1 MDAGCTRTCSGA
13 WGSSNLKSNFMSMNA
28 ASAVPNS
35 LTANF
40 LRSPLF
46 VFGQRR
52 YRSSV
57 TDLFK
62 LAVVVDDDPDIALA
76 ARLALRDMFE
86 RVETLNSPAELLPLL
101 KSEIPDAILLDL
113 NFQRAKTDGREG
125 LDYLGKIMAIDP
137 DAAVVIITA
146 HAGVSIAVEAIKAGA
161 SDFVAKPWSNERL
174 EATVRSA
181 AALRRSRLDAR
192 IERGRA
198 SELAQAPETPLL
210 GNSPAMQRVRTLI
223 ERAAPTDANVLILGE
238 NGTGKEIVAR
248 EIHHLSRRA
257 EKPMVS
263 IDLGATSES
272 LFESELFGHAKGAF
286 TGAAGERIGRLKAA
300 DRSTL
305 FLDEIGNLPLH
316 LQPKLLTAL
325 EQRQVLPV
333 GSNNPIPIDVRVIAA
348 TNVAPEQLADESR
361 FRQDLLFRLNTIE
374 IELPPLRQRR
384 DDIPL
389 LLDHYLRVYER
400 KYDKRE
406 RHLPPAV
413 LEALIEHDWPGNV
426 RALRHASERAV
437 IMAEGER
444 YRIDDFPLPRRAHA
458 GATVS
463 GAGETLNLDQLEKQM
478 IERALRMHHFNIS
491 LAAGE
496 LGLSRGALYRRMEKH
511 GL

>member
-1 MDAGCTRTCSGA
+1 MF
-13 WGSSNLKSNFMSMNA
+13 N
-28 ASAVPNS
+28 
-35 LTANF
+35 
-40 LRSPLF
+40 
-46 VFGQRR
+46 
-52 YRSSV
+52 
-57 TDLFK
+57 

-86 RVETLNSPAELLPLL
+86 RVEAVSSPAELLPLVS
-101 KSEIPDAILLDL
+101 KENPDAILLDL
-113 NFQRAKTDGREG
+113 NFERARTDGREG
-125 LDYLGKIMAIDP
+125 LDYLGKIMEIDP
-137 DAAVVIITA
+137 DSAVVIITA
-146 HAGVSIAVEAIKAGA
+146 HGGVSLAVEAIKAGA

-210 GNSPAMQRVRTLI
+210 GKSAAMERVRKLI

-248 EIHHLSRRA
+248 EIHRLSRRS

-263 IDLGATSES
+263 IDLGATSET

-300 DRSTL
+300 DKSTL

-325 EQRQVLPV
+325 EQRQVVPV
-333 GSNNPIPIDVRVIAA
+333 GANKRIPIDVRVIAA
-348 TNVAPEQLADESR
+348 TNVSTDQLADETR

-374 IELPPLRQRR
+374 IELPPLRHRR
-384 DDIPL
+384 EDIPV
-389 LLDHYLRVYER
+389 LLDHYLRLYER
-400 KYDKRE
+400 KYEKPERE
-406 RHLPPAV
+406 LPPAV
-413 LEALIEHDWPGNV
+413 LEILIENDWPGNV
-426 RALRHASERAV
+426 RALRHAAERGV
-437 IMAEGER
+437 IMAEGDR
-444 YRIDDFPLPRRAHA
+444 YRTDDFPLSRQTRG
-458 GATVS
+458 GAVGVS
-463 GAGETLNLDQLEKQM
+463 ADETLNLDQLEKQM

-491 LAAGE
+491 LAASE